1 MPISEYCSKHNLNVG
16 TIKARI
22 AKLKKDNP
30 NKSMDEIVDMAIN
43 YIDPNKIYYK
53 NMFLTDYCRLNNL
66 NVYTIKSRIFRL
78 KKDYPNKNMD
88 DIIDLAINYNKKA
101 NNKYY
106 YQGIS
111 LVEYCKN
118 HNLEHKKICERIRN
132 LKKKNP
138 DKSIDEIIGLAINFN
153 NNFINKYYYQGKP
166 LTEYCKL
173 NNLSVDVIRRK
184 IKELK
189 KVHPE
194 KSIEEIAQI
203 VIDNNKLNLNNYY
216 YKGIILTEY
225 CKLNNLKLETIRRRF
240 TKFKSEYPDKEIE
253 EIIELAVTFN
263 KKTNYKYYYK
273 DIPLIEYCRLN
284 NLNVKT
290 IQRKVRRLKVNF
302 PEKDIEEI
310 IELALNLNRIY
321 KSKYYYQGKTLKD
334 YCNEKNLNYKTSLV
348 RIRKIKEKNPDLA
361 IEDILEL
368 ALNPNNI
375 LIKYNYKGMS
385 LYQYC
390 AENNIN
396 YYTIYSRIWRKIH
409 NNQEVNIDEVMDSYY
424 VGLNKKKTISILQK
438 NSYNNTEE
446 LIECCN
452 FIGISYKSVLELQKQ
467 GFNIKDSVNIVYFFG
482 ECTLNEKKEIDK
494 DFINKISNFIC
505 NICLIKE
512 DEKELDDNLL
522 LLYKLY
528 KCNLYDS
535 RELIVKD
542 FNSNIYK
549 MIKDTLNIFKIKPNN
564 ERVDDL
570 YNELNFRLIKLID
583 NCFTLNKF
591 ELLKYITKSL
601 KYYCNG
607 YCYENFINDTI
618 SLDEELAENKSM
630 YNIID
635 SCRGSLT
642 IEKETEFNIDGYF
655 SENIANAINELDK
668 NSLYFIKL
676 KYIYNYDN
684 LSIAT
689 MMGLKNDEVNK
700 LETKVINYLR
710 SKPEVVSLIYKK

>member
-1 MPISEYCSKHNLNVG
+1 M
-16 TIKARI
+16 
-22 AKLKKDNP
+22 
-30 NKSMDEIVDMAIN
+30 
-43 YIDPNKIYYK
+43 
-53 NMFLTDYCRLNNL
+53 
-66 NVYTIKSRIFRL
+66 
-78 KKDYPNKNMD
+78 
-88 DIIDLAINYNKKA
+88 
-101 NNKYY
+101 
-106 YQGIS
+106 
-111 LVEYCKN
+111 
-118 HNLEHKKICERIRN
+118 
-132 LKKKNP
+132 
-138 DKSIDEIIGLAINFN
+138 
-153 NNFINKYYYQGKP
+153 
-166 LTEYCKL
+166 
-173 NNLSVDVIRRK
+173 
-184 IKELK
+184 
-189 KVHPE
+189 
-194 KSIEEIAQI
+194 
-203 VIDNNKLNLNNYY
+203 
-216 YKGIILTEY
+216 
-225 CKLNNLKLETIRRRF
+225 
-240 TKFKSEYPDKEIE
+240 
-253 EIIELAVTFN
+253 
-263 KKTNYKYYYK
+263 
-273 DIPLIEYCRLN
+273 N

-310 IELALNLNRIY
+310 IELALNLNRNY

-334 YCNEKNLNYKTSLV
+334 YCNEKKLNYKTSLV

-368 ALNPNNI
+368 ALNPNKI

-390 AENNIN
+390 AENKIN

-409 NNQEVNIDEVMDSYY
+409 NNQEVNIDEIMDSYY
-424 VGLNKKKTISILQK
+424 AGLNKKKTISILQK
-438 NSYNNTEE
+438 NLYNNMEE

-452 FIGISYKSVLELQKQ
+452 FIGISYISVIELQKK

-482 ECTLNEKKEIDK
+482 EQTSSDKKEIDK
-494 DFINKISNFIC
+494 DFINKISNYIC
-505 NICLIKE
+505 NISLIKE

-549 MIKDTLNIFKIKPNN
+549 MIKDTLNIFKIKLNN
-564 ERVDDL
+564 EKVEDL

-583 NCFTLNKF
+583 NCFTLSKF

-607 YCYENFINDTI
+607 YCYENFVNDNI
-618 SLDEELAENKSM
+618 SLDEEFVEKKSL

-635 SCRGSLT
+635 SQRNGLT

-655 SENIANAINELDK
+655 SEAIANAIKELDK

-689 MMGLKNDEVNK
+689 MMGLEFDYVNK
-700 LETKVINYLR
+700 LETEVINYLR
-710 SKPEVVSLIYKK
+710 SKPEIVSLIYKK